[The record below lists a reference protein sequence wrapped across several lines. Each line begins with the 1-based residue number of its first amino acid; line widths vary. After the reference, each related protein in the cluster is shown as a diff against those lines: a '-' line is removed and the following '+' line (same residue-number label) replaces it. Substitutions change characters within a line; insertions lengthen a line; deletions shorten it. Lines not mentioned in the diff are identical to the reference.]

1 MIFRRLQLFQLIFI
15 YLLKIAFC
23 NISVEETINLLLF
36 YSNLVLDSIIKSFF
50 FLSSSHR
57 QLHHLIIFGTKQTM
71 FYSVCQEDE
80 LS

>member
-1 MIFRRLQLFQLIFI
+1 MIFMRLQLFQLIFI

-50 FLSSSHR
+50 FKLFSQTASSSYHFWHKTNYVLFSLPR
-57 QLHHLIIFGTKQTM
+57 R
-71 FYSVCQEDE
+71 
-80 LS
+80 

>member
-36 YSNLVLDSIIKSFF
+36 YSNLVLDSIVKSFF
-50 FLSSSHR
+50 F
-57 QLHHLIIFGTKQTM
+57 
-71 FYSVCQEDE
+71 
-80 LS
+80 